1 MIFIGGNAPPEQI
14 SQNIQKV
21 QKGLYDDWN
30 NETEKNTS
38 EKKRVLPKYYKG
50 NFKTKNAFNKFNN
63 LFNKDENANKV
74 KEITDYLKTGKI
86 PEYIDVDNDTNAT
99 AKLNKFISDVDYFYL
114 KDDRL
119 YLKTWDL
126 EVISKEKISQ
136 VLKKEYD
143 HEGAGLG
150 SSVVK
155 FYKKIRETYLGITR
169 NDVKEFLNQQSVYQI
184 VKPFKPKTNMPI
196 VSKYS
201 NSIWCIDLIDFN
213 SNLEEGNPKK
223 LDRYIQTCL
232 DLFSGKVWLR
242 SVKTN
247 SSYETTK
254 ALKSVIIDENGLK
267 PKYIICDNGPE
278 YDAEFAKFC
287 KEKEIKIRNTR
298 TYSPTGNPSERAN
311 QTVRKIIRSFVLK
324 HKDRNFNR
332 YVENTQNN
340 MNESFIQ
347 AKKAT
352 PNQLWSPTTSE
363 EDLSGLDLKSDERG
377 LIPHEEMRKR
387 LVANLMKHNTKLV
400 QDYNVANEFKT
411 GDLVRVNMAS
421 LFSNVRRIEKEGN
434 GKLIVIKYTPEIFK
448 ISESKNKK
456 QGLPRR
462 RKYVVE
468 SIDGKMSF
476 YKPRLIDEKDK
487 KGKKKIKFTK
497 YSFWAKEL
505 LSANGQDRNK
515 KEMSLQSAMKL
526 NDLDII
532 TKDSKLR
539 DVVLKTLPK
548 RKVNQQEFIEE
559 DNEEDDKEDDVP
571 PPEIIKKV
579 QEATKQSRRIR
590 KQPVLEEPSKNVR
603 SSGRTQRKEYSGGNL
618 KVDLLNNLFK

>member
-1 MIFIGGNAPPEQI
+1 MRCVLVRLHHSLSYQLVYRLCLTTVNEQNGISFYITNILRVPINKYIDNNQDSNA
-14 SQNIQKV
+14 NA
-21 QKGLYDDWN
+21 
-30 NETEKNTS
+30 
-38 EKKRVLPKYYKG
+38 KY
-50 NFKTKNAFNKFNN
+50 NKF
-63 LFNKDENANKV
+63 LSHA
-74 KEITDYLKTGKI
+74 
-86 PEYIDVDNDTNAT
+86 
-99 AKLNKFISDVDYFYL
+99 DYFYL
-114 KDDRL
+114 KDGHL
-119 YLKTWDL
+119 FLKTWNL
-126 EVISKEKISQ
+126 QVIPKNKIPE

-487 KGKKKIKFTK
+487 KGRKKVKFTK

-505 LSANGQDRNK
+505 LSAENQNPNK
-515 KEMSLQSAMKL
+515 QEMSLQSAMKL

-548 RKVNQQEFIEE
+548 RKVNQQEFIEDDN
-559 DNEEDDKEDDVP
+559 DNEVP
-571 PPEIIKKV
+571 PPELPPDPPELPPEPARQSKRLRKEV
-579 QEATKQSRRIR
+579 PEAPTIS
-590 KQPVLEEPSKNVR
+590 
-603 SSGRTQRKEYSGGNL
+603 RTQRTKPKLSDRYLGGAINSTFDDKFKNL
-618 KVDLLNNLFK
+618 LLNNLLK